1 MMKWLGT
8 MEGTLEGH
16 RNAVERFLGALEAVP
31 DARWGE
37 PAAPGK
43 WSAPQIAEHL
53 SLTYDGIIAEL
64 RGGPGI
70 RVRVKGLKRIMIR
83 LLVMPAFLREGKI
96 PPGVRTPK
104 EAAPGHGNPDRD
116 AVRARFAAGAEEFE
130 RVMAARMVA
139 GRGPGRVTHP
149 FFGSLSLAQGLRF
162 IEVHIRHH
170 TKQVP
175 VSPGVAGN
183 QL

>member
-16 RNAVERFLGALEAVP
+16 RSAVGRFLGALEAVP
-31 DARWGE
+31 DARWTE

-96 PPGVRTPK
+96 PPGVQTPR
-104 EAAPGHGNPDRD
+104 EAAPGPGDPDRG
-116 AVRARFAAGAEEFE
+116 AVQARFTALAEEFE
-130 RVMAARMVA
+130 RVMAAKMA
-139 GRGPGRVTHP
+139 EGRGRVTHP

-175 VSPGVAGN
+175 LSPGVAGN

>member
-1 MMKWLGT
+1 

-16 RNAVERFLGALEAVP
+16 RSAVQRFLAALGAVP
-31 DARWGE
+31 DARWSE
-37 PAAPGK
+37 PAAPEK

-53 SLTYDGIIAEL
+53 SLIYVGIIAEL

-83 LLVMPAFLREGKI
+83 LLVMPGFLREGKI
-96 PPGVRTPK
+96 PPGVKTPR
-104 EAAPGHGNPDRD
+104 EAAPGAGDPDRG
-116 AVRARFAAGAEEFE
+116 AVVARFTALAEEFE
-130 RVMAARMVA
+130 RVMAAKMAEER
-139 GRGPGRVTHP
+139 GRGRARVTHP

-175 VSPGVAGN
+175 VSPGVAGSE
-183 QL
+183 L